1 MRGASQEP
9 LRIFRAIAVC
19 VRGLSKRCGLARA
32 ERRRRAKDPLER
44 FGLAEKADAP
54 FGSLSRRLGL
64 RFAGGARLG

>member
-1 MRGASQEP
+1 MRRASEEP
-9 LRIFRAIAVC
+9 LGIFRAVPVC
-19 VRGLSKRCGLARA
+19 VRGLLKRFGLARA
-32 ERRRRAKDPLER
+32 ERRRRTKDLLER